1 MLDLIFAFKFV
12 HVLAAAAMFGAWLC
26 IAVFMLLAHR
36 SRNPS
41 VVAVISQFVVSV
53 EKIVVAAAIALQP
66 ISGYPLGL
74 VIGLTP
80 LNEFWIDLSLVFY
93 AAILACWLAAFRI
106 EILIRRLSRQAA
118 LNAIPLSHDYR
129 RLFRAWSALAVLILL
144 AMAVVFALMIW
155 QPRLD

>member
-12 HVLAAAAMFGAWLC
+12 HVLAAAAMFGGWLC
-26 IAVFMLLAHR
+26 IAIFMLLAHR

-41 VVAVISQFVVSV
+41 VVAVTSQFVVSV

-74 VIGLTP
+74 VIGLSP

-93 AAILACWLAAFRI
+93 AVIVVCWLAAFRI
-106 EILIRRLSRQAA
+106 EILIRRLSREAA

-129 RLFRAWSALAVLILL
+129 RLFRVWSALAVLILL
-144 AMAVVFALMIW
+144 GMAVVFALMIW

>member
-36 SRNPS
+36 SHNPS
-41 VVAVISQFVVSV
+41 VVAVTSQFVVSV
-53 EKIVVAAAIALQP
+53 EKIVVAVAIALQP

-74 VIGLTP
+74 AIGLSP
-80 LNEFWIDLSLVFY
+80 LNEFWIDISLLFY
-93 AAILACWLAAFRI
+93 AAMLACWLAAFRI
-106 EILIRRLSRQAA
+106 EILIRRLSREAV
-118 LNAIPLSHDYR
+118 LNAIPLSLDYR

-144 AMAVVFALMIW
+144 AMAAVFALMIW
-155 QPRLD
+155 QPHLD

>member
-1 MLDLIFAFKFV
+1 MLDLIFALKFV

-26 IAVFMLLAHR
+26 IAAFMLLAHR

-41 VVAVISQFVVSV
+41 VVAVTSQFVVSV

-74 VIGLTP
+74 AIGLSP

-93 AAILACWLAAFRI
+93 AAILACWLGAFRI
-106 EILIRRLSRQAA
+106 EILIRSLSREAA
-118 LNAIPLSHDYR
+118 LNAVPLSHDYR
-129 RLFRAWSALAVLILL
+129 RLFRAWSVLAVLILL
-144 AMAVVFALMIW
+144 GMIAIFALMIW
-155 QPRLD
+155 QPHLD